1 MANAPI
7 AFTAHFAVY
16 KATMDSGAGRRTC
29 DNWVGYLADSK
40 KRKVAW
46 EDGTTT
52 EYGGKTIP
60 IGQGNNAFIFPGLG
74 FGSILADAKEITD
87 GMVLEASY
95 ALADYVSEKHGDSLS
110 LYPPV
115 DELRAVSLEVAAR
128 VILQAQKDGVSQRPS
143 LTLEG
148 ARQVAKQKAW
158 KAEYLPIVRAARRE

>member
-52 EYGGKTIP
+52 VYGRNTILDLKFYSDECLAQDLAAGQLLYQAVAALMQGQKAPTIP
-60 IGQGNNAFIFPGLG
+60 ATASASVTAAINKAEKWYKAKAKTKQPPKMPLWLDWLQGCIT
-74 FGSILADAKEITD
+74 LATTTGKPFHWF
-87 GMVLEASY
+87 L
-95 ALADYVSEKHGDSLS
+95 ALI
-110 LYPPV
+110 
-115 DELRAVSLEVAAR
+115 R
-128 VILQAQKDGVSQRPS
+128 VI
-143 LTLEG
+143 
-148 ARQVAKQKAW
+148 
-158 KAEYLPIVRAARRE
+158 